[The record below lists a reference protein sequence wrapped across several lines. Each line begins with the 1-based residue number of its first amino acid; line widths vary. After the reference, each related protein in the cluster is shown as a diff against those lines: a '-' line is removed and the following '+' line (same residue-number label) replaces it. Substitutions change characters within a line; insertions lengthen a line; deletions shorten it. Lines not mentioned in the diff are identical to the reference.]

1 MNFQNAV
8 GGGLILAFPDW
19 RTALQVSA
27 GDLMVD
33 RVQLVCRGEYAF
45 AQPRLRVDVISQFTR
60 GRTPFDGRMPRGF
73 RWINDGAGRLCLRRV
88 SEHHGWLLEV
98 QLIIGEPTAAHPDRM
113 SVTATISINPTRV
126 RALQPNVDASRCT
139 ITHVEPSVIATS
151 QSNPRDNFFTTAELL
166 HPGAPPH
173 QRIDEAAS
181 ILDGAVTLVGLALF
195 GVSPGVDPSEGHGQF
210 NSVSIRQIEIY
221 SDFRADDPVQQVT
234 QLHTGVQ
241 GGSRTEFNSVRIG
254 DEAGYRTVTVP
265 LLRADTTNAVF
276 YSRGTDRIRAEV
288 RYLKNVSRAVRG
300 STSGDTRQ
308 RLRQLA
314 EDAARRLN
322 RILSSTRS
330 HRRQH
335 LLVGRT
341 SFGELAA
348 MVTSVIT
355 AYERRKEIINQLCQ
369 FRHIRVGT
377 GRLAMITIQEARQLI
392 LYDVISRV
400 PVRSRDPDGTVYGL
414 SSRFPDM
421 PGGIPSGS

>member
-1 MNFQNAV
+1 M
-8 GGGLILAFPDW
+8 AFPDW
-19 RTALQVSA
+19 RTTLQIA
-27 GDLMVD
+27 AEDLMVD

-45 AQPRLRVDVISQFTR
+45 AQPRVRVDVISQLAR
-60 GRTPFDGRMPRGF
+60 GRTPFEGRLPRGF

-113 SVTATISINPTRV
+113 SITATISINPTRV

-195 GVSPGVDPSEGHGQF
+195 GVRPGVDPSEGHGQF

-241 GGSRTEFNSVRIG
+241 GGSRTELNSVRIG

-265 LLRADTTNAVF
+265 LLGADTTNAVF
-276 YSRGTDRIRAEV
+276 YSRGADRIRAEV
-288 RYLKNVSRAVRG
+288 RYLRNVSRAVRR
-300 STSGDTRQ
+300 SASGDTRQ

-314 EDAARRLN
+314 DDAARRLN
-322 RILSSTRS
+322 RILRSTS
-330 HRRQH
+330 GYRRQH
-335 LLVGRT
+335 FLVGR
-341 SFGELAA
+341 SNIGELSALVA
-348 MVTSVIT
+348 EVIT
-355 AYERRKEIINQLCQ
+355 TYERRREVINHLCQ
-369 FRHIRVGT
+369 FRHIRAGT
-377 GRLAMITIQEARQLI
+377 GPRAMVTTQERRDLERLGVL
-392 LYDVISRV
+392 VRV
-400 PVRSRDPDGTVYGL
+400 PNRTRDAGGTVYGL
-414 SSRFPDM
+414 SSRFPIM
-421 PGGIPSGS
+421 PGGIASGS